1 MLAATVFFTYSTLIA
16 FTFANLMEIP
26 EKVRKGTLDFDLI
39 KPVDSQFLISV
50 RKFSFDEIGTV
61 IGGVVM
67 LAIGLSMN
75 GHAPTML
82 QAMAYI
88 ALLVCAVLIFY
99 SFQLMMMTLGIWLVR
114 VDNLWVLGEM
124 VYYVARFPIDIFR
137 SPLKLILT
145 YYIPIA
151 VHRDGACA
159 GVVGSGIGA
168 LADLCTALGSCVFD
182 DQPTLLEVRRQPLFE
197 REQLNRYSV
206 VHARSNARTKT
217 QAHARGEPARNSIAL
232 DDIWFGADAPASR
245 CMVVFAGCQCVSRF
259 LHAAQVTH
267 SPVPC
272 WKRACFCY
280 ALL

>member
-1 MLAATVFFTYSTLIA
+1 LLIYRGFFTSSFQRELEFKANFIANVVQNVLWIAFFILLLKIVYTNTSSVAGWSEGDSYVLAATVFFTYSTLIA

-50 RKFSFDEIGTV
+50 RKFNFDEIGTL

-67 LAIGLSMN
+67 LVIGLLMN
-75 GHAPTML
+75 GHSPTMVQGL
-82 QAMAYI
+82 AYS

-145 YYIPIA
+145 YYIPLAFIA
-151 VHRDGACA
+151 
-159 GVVGSGIGA
+159 
-168 LADLCTALGSCVFD
+168 
-182 DQPTLLEVRRQPLFE
+182 
-197 REQLNRYSV
+197 SV
-206 VHARSNARTKT
+206 
-217 QAHARGEPARNSIAL
+217 P
-232 DDIWFGADAPASR
+232 
-245 CMVVFAGCQCVSRF
+245 
-259 LHAAQVTH
+259 AQVLLGRA
-267 SPVPC
+267 SPNLLIYGLLWTGVFLTISRLF
-272 WKRACFCY
+272 WRFAVNCY
-280 ALL
+280 SSASS